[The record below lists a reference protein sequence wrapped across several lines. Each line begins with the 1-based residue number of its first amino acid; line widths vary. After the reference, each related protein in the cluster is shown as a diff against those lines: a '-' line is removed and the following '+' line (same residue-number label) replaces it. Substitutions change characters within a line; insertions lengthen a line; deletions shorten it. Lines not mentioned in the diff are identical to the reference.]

1 MDSSAGEEET
11 CLRRDSWCP
20 VVPVCHCYT
29 QPSIYVHNKA
39 PAATYLMRNTS
50 IWCRGSRPI
59 YKSRNSALQQRTKI
73 RNNTQTCRV
82 DPGSV
87 SALQRSMLF
96 EFCVRRV
103 RCVCRG
109 LTDVSLLDGSG
120 SHIAQLYNRKVSE
133 CTCNHHNSQAQATGI
148 NR

>member
-39 PAATYLMRNTS
+39 PTATYLMRNTS

-87 SALQRSMLF
+87 SALQRSLLF
-96 EFCVRRV
+96 KFCVRRV

-109 LTDVSLLDGSG
+109 LTRCVVARWEWVPYSPALQQNGVGMYLQSP
-120 SHIAQLYNRKVSE
+120 Q
-133 CTCNHHNSQAQATGI
+133 
-148 NR
+148 